1 MPPVSP
7 HLSLVLLAALVVG
20 GCAQAMPGYEP
31 PTSRNEKRLS
41 APDPGPPG
49 VMTATGYTLSE
60 AERKYDCKRLTAIV
74 QIKLLQIRDPGSRPS
89 PTLAAR
95 AGPYIGGPIFGS
107 RAPDPAGERATEIA
121 RLRAYNAA
129 LAEKGCRAFDID
141 AELAKGAMAPI
152 PRTSAPASPAKQ

>member
-1 MPPVSP
+1 MPPVTP
-7 HLSLVLLAALVVG
+7 RRSLVLLVALAVS

-31 PTSRNEKRLS
+31 PTSRNQKRLS

-49 VMTATGYTLSE
+49 VVTPTGYTLSE

-89 PTLAAR
+89 PTLIAR
-95 AGPYIGGPIFGS
+95 AGPYVGGPIFGS

-129 LAEKGCRAFDID
+129 LVEKGCRAFDID
-141 AELAKGAMAPI
+141 AELAKGAKDSV
-152 PRTSAPASPAKQ
+152 PRTSAPAAPDKK